1 MLEQTENFIYHC
13 VLTVCNNVSEVCL
26 LSKSKRVQVAFTE
39 SQWKL
44 LEKLR
49 GVFGD
54 GDADIVR
61 NIVLAWLS
69 EKSLIST
76 AVKNKGN

>member
-1 MLEQTENFIYHC
+1 M
-13 VLTVCNNVSEVCL
+13 CL

-61 NIVLAWLS
+61 NIHWS
-69 EKSLIST
+69 S
-76 AVKNKGN
+76 VKRKTDDRTRMTQMTRIRADQ